1 MITTVFFITFIRE
14 LEKMEKSREITERVA
29 VETEQRDVF
38 TKKNLY
44 FFEEYMCGRKK

>member
-29 VETEQRDVF
+29 VETTRRFHE
-38 TKKNLY
+38 KKFVL
-44 FFEEYMCGRKK
+44 F